1 MVGRRTVLTAPQA
14 TDVELSFLILVPILQ
29 GGVRV
34 SDPSRSTSPFDDV
47 VEPRDF
53 TFELPDSS
61 EGLVFVVDNDRTS
74 GTLNAGLLKAVGYK
88 VRQFA
93 TPQETLAEL
102 RKASPTILVTDFAM
116 GGMSG
121 LELAQAAQEHDPDI
135 AVILLTG
142 SGDEATA
149 QAALRMGVSDYIKK
163 PPEPESLKRS
173 VQRAFHKRAAE
184 EHHRALV
191 SWMKEELERRATAL
205 REVTVGTLASLANA
219 LDMRSPHFQ
228 GHSKAVAMQ
237 AAAIAHALDAD
248 DAEVEAVRIA
258 GLLHDVGM
266 MAVPDALVHKPQT
279 LTPDEFTLIRSHCD
293 RGVEILEPMKH
304 LGRSIR
310 YVHEHH
316 ERWDGSGYPLGKKGD
331 QISLGG
337 QVVGISE
344 AWVAIL
350 ESRAY
355 RASFTRDEGLA
366 ILEAKRGIWF
376 SPQVTDALRQADVGM
391 I

>member
-1 MVGRRTVLTAPQA
+1 VFTGRGSGGAVYPGVGGL
-14 TDVELSFLILVPILQ
+14 
-29 GGVRV
+29 RV
-34 SDPSRSTSPFDDV
+34 SDSKNTSLLDDL
-47 VEPRDF
+47 VEPSDF
-53 TFELPDSS
+53 KFELPESS
-61 EGLVFVVDNDRTS
+61 EGVVFVVDNDRTS
-74 GTLNAGLLKAVGYK
+74 GTLNAGILKGVGYK

-93 TPQETLAEL
+93 TPQEALSEL
-102 RKASPTILVTDFAM
+102 QKSPPTILVTDFAM

-121 LELAQAAQEHDPDI
+121 LELAQEAQEHDPDI

-163 PPEPESLKRS
+163 PPDPEALKRS
-173 VQRAFHKRAAE
+173 VQRTFHKRAAD
-184 EHHRALV
+184 EHHRAMF
-191 SWMKEELERRATAL
+191 SWMKDELERRAHAL
-205 REVTVGTLASLANA
+205 REVTVSTLASLANA

-228 GHSKAVAMQ
+228 GHSKAVALQ
-237 AAAIAHALDAD
+237 AAAIAHVLDAD
-248 DAEVEAVRIA
+248 DDEVESVRIA

-266 MAVPDALVHKPQT
+266 MAIPDTLVHKPQS
-279 LTPDEFTLIRSHCD
+279 LTPEELQLIRSHCD

-316 ERWDGSGYPLGKKGD
+316 ERWDGSGYPMGKKGTD
-331 QISLGG
+331 ISFGG

-350 ESRAY
+350 ESRSY
-355 RASFTRDEGLA
+355 RSSFTRDEGLK
-366 ILEAKRGIWF
+366 ILDAKKGIWF
-376 SPQVTDALRQADVGM
+376 SPEVTEALRKADVGM

>member
-1 MVGRRTVLTAPQA
+1 
-14 TDVELSFLILVPILQ
+14 
-29 GGVRV
+29 VRV
-34 SDPSRSTSPFDDV
+34 NESDRGTSPFDDI
-47 VEPRDF
+47 VEPSDF
-53 TFELPDSS
+53 RFELPDSS
-61 EGLVFVVDNDRTS
+61 EGVVFVVDNDRTS
-74 GTLNAGLLKAVGYK
+74 GTLNAGILKGVGYK

-93 TPQETLAEL
+93 TPQEALSEL
-102 RKASPTILVTDFAM
+102 RKSSPTILVTDFAM

-121 LELAQAAQEHDPDI
+121 LELAEAAQEHDPDV

-163 PPEPESLKRS
+163 PPDPESLKRS
-173 VQRAFHKRAAE
+173 VQRAFHKRAAD
-184 EHHRALV
+184 EHHRAMF
-191 SWMKEELERRATAL
+191 SWMKEELERRAKSL

-228 GHSKAVAMQ
+228 GHSKAVALQ

-248 DAEVEAVRIA
+248 DDEVESVRVA

-266 MAVPDALVHKPQT
+266 MAVPDALVHKPQS
-279 LTPDEFTLIRSHCD
+279 LTPEEFAVIRSHCD

-316 ERWDGSGYPLGKKGD
+316 ERWDGSGYPRGKKGD

-337 QVVGISE
+337 QIVGISE
-344 AWVAIL
+344 SWVAIL

-355 RASFTRDEGLA
+355 RSSFTRDEGFA
-366 ILEAKRGIWF
+366 ILEAKKGIWF
-376 SPQVTDALRQADVGM
+376 SESVTDALRRADVGM

>member
-1 MVGRRTVLTAPQA
+1 
-14 TDVELSFLILVPILQ
+14 
-29 GGVRV
+29 V
-34 SDPSRSTSPFDDV
+34 SESTRNTSPIDDV
-47 VEPRDF
+47 IEPSDF

-61 EGLVFVVDNDRTS
+61 EGVVFVVDNDRTS
-74 GTLNAGLLKAVGYK
+74 GTLNCGILKGVGYK

-93 TPQETLAEL
+93 TPQEALTEL
-102 RKASPTILVTDFAM
+102 RKSSPTILVTDFAM

-121 LELAQAAQEHDPDI
+121 LDLAQAAQEHDPDM

-184 EHHRALV
+184 EHHRAMV
-191 SWMKEELERRATAL
+191 TWMKSELDRRAEAV
-205 REVTVGTLASLANA
+205 RQVTVSTLASLANA

-237 AAAIAHALDAD
+237 AAAIAQALHCD

-266 MAVPDALVHKPQT
+266 MAVPDALVHKPES
-279 LTPDEFTLIRSHCD
+279 LTPEEFGIIRSHCD

-331 QISLGG
+331 EISLGG
-337 QVVGISE
+337 QIVGISE
-344 AWVAIL
+344 SWIAIL

-355 RASFTRDEGLA
+355 RSGRSREEGLK
-366 ILEAKRGIWF
+366 ILEAKKGVWF
-376 SPQVTDALRQADVGM
+376 AEAVTNALRQADVGM

>member
-1 MVGRRTVLTAPQA
+1 LSDSSRITSPLD
-14 TDVELSFLILVPILQ
+14 DVE
-29 GGVRV
+29 
-34 SDPSRSTSPFDDV
+34 
-47 VEPRDF
+47 EPTDF
-53 TFELPDSS
+53 RFELPDSS
-61 EGLVFVVDNDRTS
+61 EGVVFVVDNDRTS
-74 GTLNAGLLKAVGYK
+74 GTLNSGILKGVGYK

-93 TPQETLAEL
+93 TPQEALAEL
-102 RKASPTILVTDFAM
+102 RKSSPTILVTDFAM

-121 LELAQAAQEHDPDI
+121 LDLAQAAQEHDPDI

-173 VQRAFHKRAAE
+173 VQRAFHKRAADD
-184 EHHRALV
+184 HHRALV
-191 SWMKEELERRATAL
+191 VWMKEELDRRGKAI
-205 REVTVGTLASLANA
+205 REVTVSTLASLANA
-219 LDMRSPHFQ
+219 LDARSPHFQ
-228 GHSKAVAMQ
+228 GHRKAVAMQ

-248 DAEVEAVRIA
+248 DDEVEAIRIA

-266 MAVPDALVHKPQT
+266 MAIPDSLVHKPQS
-279 LTPDEFTLIRSHCD
+279 LTPEELSIIRSHCD

-304 LGRSIR
+304 LGPSIR

-316 ERWDGSGYPLGKKGD
+316 ERWDGSGYPLGKRGD
-331 QISLGG
+331 EISLGG
-337 QVVGISE
+337 QIVGIAE

-355 RASFTRDEGLA
+355 RVASSRDEGLK
-366 ILEAKRGIWF
+366 IIESKKGVWF
-376 SPQVTDALRQADVGM
+376 STDVTEALRKADVGM

>member
-1 MVGRRTVLTAPQA
+1 
-14 TDVELSFLILVPILQ
+14 
-29 GGVRV
+29 V
-34 SDPSRSTSPFDDV
+34 SQTERYTSPFDDV
-47 VEPRDF
+47 IEPRDF

-61 EGLVFVVDNDRTS
+61 EGVVFIVDNDRTS
-74 GTLNAGLLKAVGYK
+74 GTLNAGILKGVGYK
-88 VRQFA
+88 VRQFS
-93 TPQETLAEL
+93 TPQEALAEL
-102 RKASPTILVTDFAM
+102 RKSAPTILVTDFAM

-121 LELAQAAQEHDPDI
+121 LELAQEAQEHDPDI

-163 PPEPESLKRS
+163 PPDPEALKRS

-191 SWMKEELERRATAL
+191 AWMKEELDRRAQAL
-205 REVTVGTLASLANA
+205 REITVGTLASLANA

-228 GHSKAVAMQ
+228 GHSKAVALQ
-237 AAAIAHALDAD
+237 AAAIAQALDAD
-248 DAEVEAVRIA
+248 ESEVEAVRIA

-266 MAVPDALVHKPQT
+266 MAVPDALVHKPQS
-279 LTPDEFTLIRSHCD
+279 LTPEELAVIRSHCD

-304 LGRSIR
+304 LGRSVR

-316 ERWDGSGYPLGKKGD
+316 ERWDGSGYPRGKTGEE
-331 QISLGG
+331 ISLGG
-337 QVVGISE
+337 QIVGISE

-355 RASFTRDEGLA
+355 RASFTREEGLK
-366 ILEAKRGIWF
+366 ILEAKKGIWF
-376 SPQVTDALRQADVGM
+376 SPEVTEALRRADVGM

>member
-1 MVGRRTVLTAPQA
+1 M
-14 TDVELSFLILVPILQ
+14 
-29 GGVRV
+29 
-34 SDPSRSTSPFDDV
+34 SDSSRSTSPLDDV
-47 VEPRDF
+47 VEPSDF

-61 EGLVFVVDNDRTS
+61 EGVVFVVDNDRTS
-74 GTLNAGLLKAVGYK
+74 GTLNAGILKGVGYK

-93 TPQETLAEL
+93 TPQEALEEL
-102 RKASPTILVTDFAM
+102 RQAPPTILVTDYAM

-121 LELAQAAQEHDPDI
+121 LDLAQAAQEHDPDI

-142 SGDEATA
+142 SGDETTA

-173 VQRAFHKRAAE
+173 VQRAFHQRAAD
-184 EHHRALV
+184 EHHRAMV
-191 SWMKEELERRATAL
+191 AWMKEELDRRARAL
-205 REVTVGTLASLANA
+205 REVSVSTLASLANA

-228 GHSKAVAMQ
+228 GHSRAVAMQ
-237 AAAIAHALDAD
+237 AAAIAQVLDAG
-248 DAEVEAVRIA
+248 DAEVEAVRVA

-266 MAVPDALVHKPQT
+266 MAVPDALVHKPQS
-279 LTPDEFTLIRSHCD
+279 LTPEEFQIIRSHCD
-293 RGVEILEPMKH
+293 RGVEILDPMKH

-316 ERWDGSGYPLGKKGD
+316 ERWDGSGSPLGKKGD
-331 QISLGG
+331 MISFGG

-344 AWVAIL
+344 AWIAIL

-355 RASFTRDEGLA
+355 RASFTREEGLA
-366 ILEAKRGIWF
+366 ILEARRGLWF
-376 SPQVTDALRQADVGM
+376 SPEVTDALRRADIGV